1 MGVIAAVEGAR
12 FDAIVVGRAGMDLYP
27 APAGTPTDQAQS
39 MLTDMGG
46 SAGNIAVALA
56 RHGAKVGLAAPVS
69 ADPVGD
75 FVKRQLA
82 RFGITHLTPDPVG
95 GDARTSLAL
104 AETIAEG
111 SRTVIYRNNAA
122 DFALP
127 PLPSDMLRASRALVV
142 TGTALAAEPSRS
154 ACLQALQLART
165 RILDLDY
172 RPYSWPDLETTR
184 AVYGSAMEVADIL
197 VGNDE
202 EFAQTA
208 APGQSGQDH
217 AAARSHGALVIYKM
231 GAQGARVVENG
242 VWQELVPPY
251 PVTALKPFGAG
262 DAFLG
267 GVLAILLEGGDIAD
281 ALRFGAAAAAL
292 VVGRVGCA
300 NAMPDRTETEA
311 FIASRE
317 ERDA

>member
-1 MGVIAAVEGAR
+1 MGLIADIPGAA

-27 APAGTPTDQAQS
+27 DPPGTRTDQAAR
-39 MLTDMGG
+39 MVTDMGG

-56 RHGAKVGLAAPVS
+56 RHGARVGLAAPVS
-69 ADPVGD
+69 DDPVGQ
-75 FVKRQLA
+75 FVSAQLA
-82 RFGITHLTPDPVG
+82 RYGIRHLTPEPVG

-104 AETIAEG
+104 AESMPEG

-122 DFALP
+122 DFALR
-127 PLPSDMLRASRALVV
+127 PLPRDLIASARSVVV
-142 TGTALAAEPSRS
+142 TGTALAAEPSRG
-154 ACLQALQLART
+154 AALAALRDAPT
-165 RILDLDY
+165 AILDLDY
-172 RPYSWPDLETTR
+172 RPYSWPDLATTR
-184 AVYGSAMEVADIL
+184 QVYAEAMATADIL

-208 APGQSGQDH
+208 PDGLSGEAQ
-217 AAARSHGALVIYKM
+217 AEALSAQALVIYKM
-231 GAQGARVVENG
+231 GARGARVVEG
-242 VWQELVPPY
+242 GRWSDLIPPF

-267 GVLAILLEGGDIAD
+267 GALAELLQGKNMAT

-300 NAMPDRTETEA
+300 SAMPDRADVET

-317 ERDA
+317 VRDA